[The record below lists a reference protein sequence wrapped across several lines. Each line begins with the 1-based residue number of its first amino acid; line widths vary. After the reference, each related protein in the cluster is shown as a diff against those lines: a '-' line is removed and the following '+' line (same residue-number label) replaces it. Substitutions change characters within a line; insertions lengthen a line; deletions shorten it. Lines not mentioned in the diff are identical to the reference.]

1 MGSDYYVHRVTFRE
15 VGMKKSMWLRCISL
29 FMILLCAC
37 TGKKADGLYTIGMVQ
52 ITEDPMLDLARN
64 SVIVALKEEGFEE
77 GKNIRI
83 EYENAQGEIPNITLI
98 LKKFIA
104 QKVNMVITNST
115 PCMAAAAHTVKDIP
129 VVFTVAFSPEQ
140 IGIKDAPANLTGAY
154 DPFQMGG
161 FVRLMLETVPALQKI
176 GILCNSSEPNARYGA
191 DRLKEECARQ
201 NIEVVEVAVFSSN
214 DVLQGAQALAQKGV
228 QAFAIAADN
237 TVYLAMD
244 ALAKVADSQK
254 IPLFVTEPSQV
265 ERGACAGMGIDFK
278 EWGRESG
285 KIAAAVIKGESPA
298 NIPIKALQHKIL
310 YLNVKAA
317 VSQNVMFP
325 PELIAKADVV
335 MNRCVPADI
344 QRTGR

>member
-1 MGSDYYVHRVTFRE
+1 MN
-15 VGMKKSMWLRCISL
+15 KSMWFC
-29 FMILLCAC
+29 FILLLLVLLSGCA
-37 TGKKADGLYTIGMVQ
+37 GKKADGLYTIGMVQ

-64 SVIVALKEEGFEE
+64 SVLAALKEEGFEE

-98 LKKFIA
+98 LKKFVS
-104 QKVNMVITNST
+104 QKVNMIITNST
-115 PCMAAAAHTVKDIP
+115 PCMAAAAHAVRDIP

-140 IGIKDAPANLTGAY
+140 IGIKDPPANLTGAY
-154 DPFQMGG
+154 DPFQMDD
-161 FVRLMLETVPALQKI
+161 FVLLMKETVPSLQKI

-191 DRLKEECARQ
+191 DRLKEACAGQ

-285 KIAAAVIKGESPA
+285 KIAAAIIKGESPA

-310 YLNVKAA
+310 YLNLKAA
-317 VSQNVMFP
+317 DAQKVVFP
-325 PELIAKADVV
+325 AELISKADVV
-335 MNRCVPADI
+335 I
-344 QRTGR
+344 K

>member
-1 MGSDYYVHRVTFRE
+1 
-15 VGMKKSMWLRCISL
+15 MKKFMWRRL
-29 FMILLCAC
+29 ILLLLVFLSGCG
-37 TGKKADGLYTIGMVQ
+37 GKKADGLYTIGMVQ

-64 SVIVALKEEGFEE
+64 SVIAALREEGFEE

-98 LKKFIA
+98 LKKFVS

-115 PCMAAAAHTVKDIP
+115 PCMAAAAHTVKNIP

-140 IGIKDAPANLTGAY
+140 IGIKNPPANLTGAY
-154 DPFQMGG
+154 DPFQMDD
-161 FVRLMLETVPALQKI
+161 FVRLMRENVAGLQKI
-176 GILCNSSEPNARYGA
+176 GVLCNSSEPNARYGA
-191 DRLKEECARQ
+191 DRLKEACAKQ
-201 NIEVVEVAVFSSN
+201 NIEVVEVAVFSAN
-214 DVLQGAQALAQKGV
+214 DVLQGGQALAQKGV

-244 ALAKVADSQK
+244 ALAKVANSQK

-285 KIAAAVIKGESPA
+285 KIAAAIIKGENPA

-310 YLNVKAA
+310 YLNLKAA
-317 VSQNVMFP
+317 ASQNVTFP
-325 PELIAKADVV
+325 AELIAKADGVI
-335 MNRCVPADI
+335 N
-344 QRTGR
+344 